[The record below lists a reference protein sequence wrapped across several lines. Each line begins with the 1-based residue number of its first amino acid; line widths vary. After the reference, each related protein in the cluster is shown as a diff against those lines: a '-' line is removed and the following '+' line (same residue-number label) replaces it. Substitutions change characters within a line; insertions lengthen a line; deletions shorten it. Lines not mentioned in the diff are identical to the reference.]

1 MIKNLILLINVDFII
16 NAASEAQWQVYS
28 FIAGKIIYDLKETY
42 SNNKRHWFTV
52 SRATRPFKTYLKV
65 S

>member
-42 SNNKRHWFTV
+42 SNNKRH
-52 SRATRPFKTYLKV
+52 
-65 S
+65 